1 MQEQENSRQDAAEAP
16 AETVREQ
23 KEAPAE
29 QDDDAPETAANT
41 QDGEVVS
48 DGEKA
53 DGQPEP
59 ADEAADGE
67 TVSTYEKLFTLRFH
81 LPLDDYIEFYRVM
94 TADSIVK
101 NKKRMTIMGAIVLI
115 IGVFLLGTTIAG
127 INPMTPISMILLLM
141 VFFLGFRSL
150 FYYKLFY
157 EKALIR
163 AVTKEYNKL
172 NYLHAEMVV
181 DFYPNKCVEH
191 VNEQRVET
199 YWHTIYSIRVS
210 AGLYMIMLAERRC
223 LLVPKSQ
230 VGEHREEMEA
240 LFTSICENFEKKRYD
255 V

>member
-1 MQEQENSRQDAAEAP
+1 MQEQENSRQDAAEAQ
-16 AETVREQ
+16 AKDVQEQ
-23 KEAPAE
+23 TNILSE
-29 QDDDAPETAANT
+29 QDQTAQIAREETAQT
-41 QDGEVVS
+41 PV
-48 DGEKA
+48 GEK
-53 DGQPEP
+53 EP
-59 ADEAADGE
+59 DTLAKQTDETADGE
-67 TVSTYEKLFTLRFH
+67 TASTHEKLFTLKFH

-101 NKKRMTIMGAIVLI
+101 NKKRMTIMGAIVVLI
-115 IGVFLLGTTIAG
+115 GLFLLGTTIAG
-127 INPMTPISMILLLM
+127 INPMTPVSMILLLM

-157 EKALIR
+157 DKALIR
-163 AVTKEYNKL
+163 AVTKEYKKL

-199 YWHTIYSIRVS
+199 YWHTIHSIRVS

-223 LLVPKSQ
+223 LLIPKSQ
-230 VGEHREEMEA
+230 AGEHRDDMEA
-240 LFTSICENFEKKRYD
+240 LINSICENFEKTRYD

>member
-16 AETVREQ
+16 AKDVQEQ
-23 KEAPAE
+23 TNILSE
-29 QDDDAPETAANT
+29 QDQTAQIAQEETAQTPA
-41 QDGEVVS
+41 
-48 DGEKA
+48 GEK
-53 DGQPEP
+53 EP
-59 ADEAADGE
+59 DTLAKQTDETADGE
-67 TVSTYEKLFTLRFH
+67 TASTHEKLFTLKFH

-101 NKKRMTIMGAIVLI
+101 NKKRMTIMGAIVVLI
-115 IGVFLLGTTIAG
+115 GLFLLGTTIAG
-127 INPMTPISMILLLM
+127 INPMTPVSMILLLM

-157 EKALIR
+157 DKALIR
-163 AVTKEYNKL
+163 AVTKEYKKL

-199 YWHTIYSIRVS
+199 YWHTIHSIRVS

-223 LLVPKSQ
+223 LLIPKSQ
-230 VGEHREEMEA
+230 AGEHRDDMEA
-240 LFTSICENFEKKRYD
+240 LINSICENFEKTRYD